1 MFSCFVP
8 ITFILSC
15 AYSSFYILFFLRS
28 ELKQF
33 IDSIFDDIVSIVSG
47 ENPDLVIS
55 NIMDST
61 FQVGATKI
69 NVFSRN
75 DANWLVQTFLDNSGR
90 EIAHFDF
97 LFQTLSDQ
105 FTKSVESELLDTA
118 SPYLVYLPDLPVEWK
133 FLFDEL
139 TVSIFLVVSTIT
151 FLVILFAWVYIAQ
164 DERRPVFFF
173 LLTIFAGFMM
183 VLIAAHNYLI
193 LFIG

>member
-1 MFSCFVP
+1 M
-8 ITFILSC
+8 
-15 AYSSFYILFFLRS
+15 RS
-28 ELKQF
+28 DLKQF
-33 IDSIFDDIVSIVSG
+33 IDSILADIVSIVSG
-47 ENPDLVIS
+47 ESPDLVIS
-55 NIMDST
+55 NMLDST

-75 DANWLVQTFLDNSGR
+75 DADWLVRTLLDNSSR
-90 EIAHFDF
+90 DTAHFDF
-97 LFQTLSDQ
+97 LIQNLSDR

-118 SPYLVYLPDLPVEWK
+118 SPYLVYLPDLSVEWK

-173 LLTIFAGFMM
+173 LLTIFAGFII